1 LILRARGRVHI
12 AVRAAIEIND
22 IVNVFENRL
31 KSKLYAVFPAS
42 APPADRWQV
51 FDFCLQA

>member
-1 LILRARGRVHI
+1 LTLRARGRVHI

-22 IVNVFENRL
+22 IVNVFKNHL
-31 KSKLYAVFPAS
+31 KSKLYDVFPAS
-42 APPADRWQV
+42 APPADSWRV